1 MLAESC
7 SQNAKQGREQL
18 KHCGAKALSISRNG
32 FLPSLA
38 FSVAS
43 SPARISTT
51 ESRSSHR
58 ETQRKPDSPIEEFG
72 ASNVIDCDKL
82 CRESEKPARVRRRKI
97 DGCPIA
103 GALQLIGDKWTLLV
117 VRELFARPKRTTE
130 LLEELHPISSRTLMG
145 RLKEM
150 ETDELIV
157 RVDYGGLPRRVEYEL
172 TDRGR
177 RLVPL
182 LDALM
187 KTGQMLDCN
196 DCEDRK
202 QQLGYYCD
210 FCPNVRD
217 ASLDRPTYAE
227 ETPPARSS
235 EPAPVG
241 RPKDD
246 SIVLL

>member
-1 MLAESC
+1 M
-7 SQNAKQGREQL
+7 
-18 KHCGAKALSISRNG
+18 
-32 FLPSLA
+32 
-38 FSVAS
+38 
-43 SPARISTT
+43 
-51 ESRSSHR
+51 
-58 ETQRKPDSPIEEFG
+58 
-72 ASNVIDCDKL
+72 
-82 CRESEKPARVRRRKI
+82 RRRKI

-150 ETDELIV
+150 EKDELIL

-172 TDRGR
+172 TQRGR

-187 KTGQMLDCN
+187 KTGQILECN
-196 DCEDRK
+196 DCEDRR

-210 FCPNVRD
+210 FCPNVR
-217 ASLDRPTYAE
+217 SE
-227 ETPPARSS
+227 QFVETPIYREEAPSQR
-235 EPAPVG
+235 EPLPSR